1 MAEFSY
7 RKEILQFAAEQ
18 YGTEPAYLWAKYP
31 RYAALRHNDK
41 KWYALIMDVPKEKL
55 RLPGTGIVDIIN
67 LKVEPLLAGSLRM
80 EKGIF
85 PGIPHEPGELDQRA
99 SGWNGRPRP
108 NQGSARPQL

>member
-41 KWYALIMDVPKEKL
+41 KWYALIMDVRKKAEAAWNGD
-55 RLPGTGIVDIIN
+55 RGHHQ
-67 LKVEPLLAGSLRM
+67 LKSGAASCRFAAHG
-80 EKGIF
+80 KGIF
-85 PGIPHEPGELDQRA
+85 PGIPHEPGELGPA
-99 SGWNGRPRP
+99 CF
-108 NQGSARPQL
+108 